1 MEEGEQKKKWLEV
14 TRDGMRLFGIS
25 KEMIMDKKRERHV

>member
-1 MEEGEQKKKWLEV
+1 MEGGEQKKKWLEV

-25 KEMIMDKKRERHV
+25 EEIIRDKKRERHV